1 MEKRGGYRLTSL
13 ENWSRRQRLL
23 FAALGYLVL
32 AAGAGWALQG
42 GLLNSIAGVI
52 AMSLAIPMIGY
63 GSRAVC
69 AHRDGPMTRAERRF
83 TREFSLAM
91 PVYFVL
97 VILLWGHARSLQLGW
112 LRALVAVSP
121 ALPVAWLVWA
131 MTRLVLQSDEMM
143 QRLHLQALAVSAGVV
158 SVLSMA
164 LGFLVA
170 ARVLHLDGS
179 ILLWVFPVLAWVY
192 GFVTMWLKRRMRGG

>member
-1 MEKRGGYRLTSL
+1 MPEHRGHRLFAL
-13 ENWSRRQRLL
+13 ETWPRRQRLL
-23 FAALGYLVL
+23 FAVL
-32 AAGAGWALQG
+32 AYVVMFAGVCWALQG
-42 GLLNSIAGVI
+42 GAGSVLGLVV
-52 AMSLAIPMIGY
+52 MSLSIPMVAY
-63 GSRAVC
+63 GSHAARADC
-69 AHRDGPMTRAERRF
+69 DGPMTRAERRF
-83 TREFSLAM
+83 TRELSLAM

-97 VILLWGHARSLQLGW
+97 VILLWGQARDLEPGW

-121 ALPVAWLVWA
+121 ALPVAWLAWA

-143 QRLHLQALAVSAGVV
+143 QRLHLQALAVASGVV

-170 ARVLHLDGS
+170 AHVMRLDGS

-192 GFVTMWLKRRMRGG
+192 GVVTLWLKRRMRGG